1 MTDHTK
7 ILYIED
13 NLANQKLV
21 QRVLGKRDYHVLIA
35 NDGFEG
41 IEMAMRELPQLIL
54 MDINLPTM
62 DGKQITT
69 RLRSMPHFSKTPII
83 ALTANTSPDS
93 RAQALAAGCNGFLT
107 KPIDISRFPDQVNTF
122 LEGHADTLEAGEE
135 SEQLKLYAQQ
145 LVTNLEN
152 KIRELQE
159 ANHQLRE
166 LDRMKSD
173 FIILVSHELRTPLT
187 LINGYS
193 HLLQDYAKQAQ
204 KEGNDQLLY
213 VTGGLTKGINRLSTV
228 INEIISVS
236 RIASGA
242 LELAIGPV
250 LLSVLIKEILED
262 KKELCESRDLNIS
275 LVGLDDVPMIQG
287 DGVQLKIA
295 LGNIIGNAIKFTP
308 DNGIIQIVVKAM
320 TDSVSI
326 MIKDTGIGIPLDEQ
340 RRIFDQF
347 HILGSIQNHSTS
359 KSNFQ
364 GGGIGLGLPIARGV
378 IEAHR
383 GRIWVESKGRDEKNP
398 PGSTFNVLLPL
409 DTSEQDGDD

>member
-1 MTDHTK
+1 MSDPPT

-13 NLANQKLV
+13 NIANQKLV
-21 QRVLGKRDYHVLIA
+21 QRVLERYDYQVIIA

-41 IEMAMRELPQLIL
+41 IELATRENPHLIL

-69 RLRSMPHFSKTPII
+69 RLRSMSSFAQVPII

-107 KPIDISRFPDQVNTF
+107 KPIDIATFPKQVEAF
-122 LEGHADTLEAGEE
+122 LKGNAETLEQAEE
-135 SEQLKLYAQQ
+135 SVELKKYAQQ
-145 LVTNLEN
+145 LVTNLED
-152 KIRELQE
+152 KILELQQ

-173 FIILVSHELRTPLT
+173 FIVLVSHELRTPLT

-193 HLLQDYAKQAQ
+193 HLLRDYARKAEEEGDAQ
-204 KEGNDQLLY
+204 LIY
-213 VTGGLTKGINRLSTV
+213 VTSGLTKGIDRLSAV

-242 LELAIGPV
+242 LELSIGPV
-250 LLSVLIKEILED
+250 RLKDLMLEILSKREETIALRQHQITVTGFD
-262 KKELCESRDLNIS
+262 EMPAIK
-275 LVGLDDVPMIQG
+275 G
-287 DGVQLKIA
+287 DGKQLKNA
-295 LGNIIGNAIKFTP
+295 FDNIIGNAIKFTP
-308 DNGIIQIVVKAM
+308 DGGRIFISGRVHD
-320 TDSVSI
+320 DSVSVKI
-326 MIKDTGIGIPLDEQ
+326 RDSGIGIPLDEQ

-364 GGGIGLGLPIARGV
+364 GGGLGLGLPIAKGI

-383 GRIWVESKGRDEKNP
+383 GRIWVESEGRNTEQP
-398 PGSTFNVLLPL
+398 PGSTFHVLLPL
-409 DTSEQDGDD
+409 DLRE